1 MTSAPAQGE
10 QSWRWVIPWETALP
24 RPRGG
29 GPCAA
34 PTVPLHP
41 EMEAARFGAGVPDPQ
56 RFKDRF
62 DHLMQ
67 STFILSRKR
76 CWGYGSAEVLR
87 WTLAED
93 TPCPRRGAGWPLSL
107 QTPWAPAPQGRGS
120 AGESRGCRHPGSHEA
135 TVLSRT
141 APWRARC
148 HSGGTGVARI
158 PVLTAV
164 TDLSLFSWD
173 RSSWTTESLA
183 SRELLLNPRSVG
195 HPSSDVCYP
204 GDLGDI
210 LGHSGVVLPV
220 PCPEPWD
227 RGPRCTPE
235 A

>member
-1 MTSAPAQGE
+1 MD
-10 QSWRWVIPWETALP
+10 LP
-24 RPRGG
+24 RSSGGPWLRTLPVPGEGRGG
-29 GPCAA
+29 PRACRRPGRQ
-34 PTVPLHP
+34 LHGAEALLASP
-41 EMEAARFGAGVPDPQ
+41 EVAGIQ
-56 RFKDRF
+56 AHTRR
-62 DHLMQ
+62 Q
-67 STFILSRKR
+67 S
-76 CWGYGSAEVLR
+76 CQGQH
-87 WTLAED
+87 
-93 TPCPRRGAGWPLSL
+93 RGERDAIRGW
-107 QTPWAPAPQGRGS
+107 
-120 AGESRGCRHPGSHEA
+120 
-135 TVLSRT
+135 
-141 APWRARC
+141 
-148 HSGGTGVARI
+148 TGVARI

-210 LGHSGVVLPV
+210 LGHSGVILPV

>member
-1 MTSAPAQGE
+1 
-10 QSWRWVIPWETALP
+10 
-24 RPRGG
+24 
-29 GPCAA
+29 
-34 PTVPLHP
+34 
-41 EMEAARFGAGVPDPQ
+41 
-56 RFKDRF
+56 
-62 DHLMQ
+62 MQ
-67 STFILSRKR
+67 STSILSRKR

-107 QTPWAPAPQGRGS
+107 QTPWAPAPRGGGS

-210 LGHSGVVLPV
+210 LGHSGVILPV